1 MRGKPIPGR
10 AHAGR
15 VKIHPT
21 EEAFEV
27 FNIARG
33 SGIRAVSLLIEAI
46 EAFEGFLET
55 EEYVDVLTRLE

>member
-1 MRGKPIPGR
+1 
-10 AHAGR
+10 